1 MEYKSPDDTLNY
13 DVFLKGLAY
22 VYLYKSNEA
31 HVDEIQLDDIT
42 LTFIRERKPIKLFK
56 KLQNEHFTIEE
67 KFAGIYYIIK
77 EGFIAIQ
84 IIVTSRL
91 NSKNHLWLNSLSSN
105 LNVAHA
111 TNLLI
116 TTQKLK
122 DLNDKNYADSLW
134 DVVES
139 ANKQIVQKVRD
150 NNGMLCK
157 GLAAV
162 FKPEIDEAY
171 HNGVNNSKIATF
183 QNLIREGISRE
194 LAQKCTDISDQLAEE
209 ALAELKKNA

>member
-1 MEYKSPDDTLNY
+1 MTKDKKTQWHPAFYSAIHLEFMDHKDELEFSEELILNTMPLRVDMLLIKKSHASPITNELGYIFKKYNLLEYKSPDDTLNY

-91 NSKNHLWLNSLSSN
+91 NSK
-105 LNVAHA
+105 
-111 TNLLI
+111 I
-116 TTQKLK
+116 
-122 DLNDKNYADSLW
+122 
-134 DVVES
+134 
-139 ANKQIVQKVRD
+139 IF
-150 NNGMLCK
+150 G
-157 GLAAV
+157 
-162 FKPEIDEAY
+162 
-171 HNGVNNSKIATF
+171 
-183 QNLIREGISRE
+183 
-194 LAQKCTDISDQLAEE
+194 
-209 ALAELKKNA
+209 